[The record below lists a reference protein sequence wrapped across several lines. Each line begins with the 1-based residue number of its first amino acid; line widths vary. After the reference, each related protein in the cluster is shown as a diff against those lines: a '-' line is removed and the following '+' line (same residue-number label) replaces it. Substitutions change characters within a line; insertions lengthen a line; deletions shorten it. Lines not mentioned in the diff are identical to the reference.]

1 MTGGMVLVDNLEE
14 RLTNKREEYQ
24 ATQEA
29 YLHYDS
35 FRWQAGSFLTAG
47 VFVFWGLV
55 VSQAKLPP
63 RIIAT
68 GATLVALLMSAWV
81 LFAHHYR
88 QLYLCKLA
96 RIHEI
101 EEELGMEQ
109 HRRFIGNGVDGIR
122 YRSFGPRGHNLDL
135 FVYALTSL
143 TGSALGIAQGPFTPW
158 LLVPLPIVGLVTGT
172 IFINERRIKRL
183 LRQLAASRR
192 AGRPASG

>member
-1 MTGGMVLVDNLEE
+1 MDSLKE
-14 RLTNKREEYQ
+14 RLATKLEEYQ
-24 ATQEA
+24 ATQDA

-55 VSQAKLPP
+55 VSQTRLPP

-109 HRRFIGNGVDGIR
+109 HRRFIGSGVDGIR

-135 FVYALTSL
+135 FVYNLTSL
-143 TGSALGIAQGPFTPW
+143 TGCALGIAQGPFTPW
-158 LLVPLPIVGLVTGT
+158 LLLPLPIVGLVTAM
-172 IFINERRIKRL
+172 ISINERRIKRL
-183 LRQLAASRR
+183 LQDAASHR
-192 AGRPASG
+192 AGRPAVDS